1 MGIVFSEGNREAR
14 FYWWQL
20 QVSQSEGSSHLLQ
33 AGACACLWSSLGN
46 NSWVRTRWCART
58 RVCICTLVCEC
69 LCMCVD
75 VFMRTQSY
83 RGLSPTRLPLLFLSC
98 FVFLLSLQ
106 ETNTG
111 SLCPLLDLPSVP
123 GDQVGGQMLCRN
135 ARPSSGSWAS
145 VSSHCWTEV
154 ACGFVLFCFIFFALV
169 TNKDLVLSPLF
180 FLPFVFLCG
189 TTWDGNRDLV
199 AWYSTLSALV
209 RETVSLTP
217 YVTNCLKCVF
227 TNLNEDPG

>member
-1 MGIVFSEGNREAR
+1 MKVTGRHVFIGDNCRSHRVKVAAICFRLEPVPVYALLWVIIAGCVLVGAR
-14 FYWWQL
+14 AHVF
-20 QVSQSEGSSHLLQ
+20 
-33 AGACACLWSSLGN
+33 AFA
-46 NSWVRTRWCART
+46 
-58 RVCICTLVCEC
+58 LVCEC

-83 RGLSPTRLPLLFLSC
+83 RGLSPTRLPLLFLFC

-145 VSSHCWTEV
+145 VLSHC
-154 ACGFVLFCFIFFALV
+154 
-169 TNKDLVLSPLF
+169 
-180 FLPFVFLCG
+180 
-189 TTWDGNRDLV
+189 
-199 AWYSTLSALV
+199 
-209 RETVSLTP
+209 
-217 YVTNCLKCVF
+217 
-227 TNLNEDPG
+227 